1 MKKYEL
7 DVRSFLYP
15 MPATLVGAN
24 IEGKPNYLV
33 IAFCGIVNAHPP
45 ILSVSINQSHYTNI
59 GIIENKTFS
68 VNIPSADMVIKTDY
82 CGLVSG
88 GEVDKSAVFNS
99 FYGKLETAPMIQEC
113 PLNLECRL
121 IQTMEFD
128 VDTAYIGEIV
138 SVYTEERYLT
148 DGRLDIKKIDP
159 IVFATHERAYYRI
172 GDYIGQAWNIGA
184 AYESKDAIKKK
195 K

>member
-1 MKKYEL
+1 VKKHEL
-7 DVRSFLYP
+7 DARSFLYP

-33 IAFCGIVNAHPP
+33 IAFCGVMNAHPP
-45 ILSVSINQSHYTNI
+45 IISVSINQSHFTNI

-68 VNIPSADMVIKTDY
+68 VNIPSADMAVKTDY

-88 GEVDKSAVFNS
+88 SEVDKSGVFTS
-99 FYGKLETAPMIQEC
+99 FYGKLKTAPMIEEC

-121 IQTMEFD
+121 VQTIDFD
-128 VDTAYIGEIV
+128 VDTAYIAEIV
-138 SVYTEERYLT
+138 GVYTDERYLT
-148 DGRLDIKKIDP
+148 DGRLDVKKIDP
-159 IVFATHERAYYRI
+159 LLFSTHERAYYRV

-184 AYESKDAIKKK
+184 GYEGKDAIKRKR
-195 K
+195 